1 MWAPITCGSVDYS
14 EGGSWTFGALLSN
27 YMIVRKSDKRGVLI
41 AIEGIDGAG
50 KTTQAERLAA
60 ALTNAGHSV
69 VRTKEPTDSKWGR
82 QLRASALSGRL
93 GADEE
98 LELFLKD
105 RQEHVRAVLQPALE
119 RGQVVIVDRYYFS
132 TVAYQGVRGLDPKEI
147 LERNEAFAP
156 KPELLVLLEVDARV
170 GLQRIRQRGD
180 KANTFEQEASLR
192 AVGKIFAQLEL
203 PYLMRVNGTLP
214 PEDITAG
221 VLEVLYDGPLAS
233 DPRPVRCE
241 RGRALINND
250 LWMIGLKDY

>member
-1 MWAPITCGSVDYS
+1 MRATATCGSVDSS
-14 EGGSWTFGALLSN
+14 EGGPLTLGTALPN
-27 YMIVRKSDKRGVLI
+27 YMIVRKSDKRGVLV

-60 ALTNAGHSV
+60 ALASAGYSV

-105 RQEHVRAVLQPALE
+105 RQEHVRTIVQPALE
-119 RGQVVIVDRYYFS
+119 TGQVVIVDRYYFS
-132 TVAYQGVRGLDPKEI
+132 TVAYQGVRGLDPREI
-147 LERNEAFAP
+147 LARNEAFAP
-156 KPELLVLLEVDARV
+156 KPELLVLLEIDARV

-192 AVGKIFAQLEL
+192 AAGKIFAQLEL
-203 PYLMRVNGTLP
+203 PYLMRVDGTLP

-241 RGRALINND
+241 HGRALINSD
-250 LWMIGLKDY
+250 LWMMALKNY